1 MAARA
6 ARPASR
12 TARSHRTE
20 PNGGLGSARPNRLG
34 EWIRATRSGQGVSQ
48 RALADRSGVSR
59 SYLCDIERGRGAQPS
74 FATLDK
80 LAAAL
85 GASRAD
91 LLRVAGVLEPSSGIR
106 SDAAELR
113 VVALYRDLSGDNRA
127 LVERFARF
135 LHHEEHH
142 LVQVSLPDGLA
153 TEEDGR
159 GGSPAASRQTGPTL
173 FDVLLGQRQAG
184 D

>member
-1 MAARA
+1 
-6 ARPASR
+6 
-12 TARSHRTE
+12 
-20 PNGGLGSARPNRLG
+20 
-34 EWIRATRSGQGVSQ
+34 VSQ

-59 SYLCDIERGRGAQPS
+59 SYLCDIERGRGAQPRL
-74 FATLDK
+74 ATLDK

-91 LLRVAGVLEPSSGIR
+91 LLRVAGVLESPSTVR

-127 LVERFARF
+127 LVERFVRF

-142 LVQVSLPDGLA
+142 RVQVSLPDGLA
-153 TEEDGR
+153 TEGDGR
-159 GGSPAASRQTGPTL
+159 GERPAMGRQTGPML
-173 FDVLLGQRQAG
+173 FDVLVGQRQAG